1 MPYET
6 FVYVLISYLHSF
18 RTLHLRHRV
27 VVDDRRLDVADHLLV
42 HLHLVCLIYREKK
55 MVRHLCVVEILNL
68 LMDHLMQDV
77 VHLDVQQ
84 ILDEQN
90 LDEIPPFLDVV
101 LQFLENPEDVVVGVE
116 LRHLLKMDCYLDEVD
131 AELRHL
137 LKMDCYLDEAQ
148 VLMELRVQH
157 FRRRDRQPH
166 ALQLPLYLQ
175 SILLAPV

>member
-6 FVYVLISYLHSF
+6 FAYDLISYLHSF

-27 VVDDRRLDVADHLLV
+27 VVGDRHLDVADHLLV
-42 HLHLVCLIYREKK
+42 QVHLVCLIYKEKT
-55 MVRHLCVVEILNL
+55 MVRHLYVVEILNQ

-77 VHLDVQQ
+77 VHLDVLQ

-90 LDEIPPFLDVV
+90 LVANRPFLVVV
-101 LQFLENPEDVVVGVE
+101 LQSPVVAVVDAE

-131 AELRHL
+131 EELRHL